1 MSEIGTRLDALRA
14 MFGDEG
20 FLQNKGLSNEVGLY
34 IFAYPPEEEMAVR
47 AFVREIRAEYAGEQ
61 DKCRVIIY
69 DLYEILLDIC
79 RERRILD
86 RIGQMEKQRG
96 QEFMR
101 QQIQRIA
108 PPQAT
113 STCQPSFSRYATRPS
128 LPPGYTLSAP
138 FPLPRE
144 SSSTAPTAITRTI
157 TAAGSSFRREKHS
170 IFISIPPDQPMRAA
184 PGICTQEKKHGTI
197 G

>member
-108 PPQAT
+108 PPQAYVDKMKYEPQRAVRL
-113 STCQPSFSRYATRPS
+113 SQGEKCGHHRRRGAGLSLHAQPQRAQQF
-128 LPPGYTLSAP
+128 
-138 FPLPRE
+138 
-144 SSSTAPTAITRTI
+144 
-157 TAAGSSFRREKHS
+157 AACVRRRAGGAAVS
-170 IFISIPPDQPMRAA
+170 GRIFGTEPDAVRR
-184 PGICTQEKKHGTI
+184 I
-197 G
+197 

>member
-47 AFVREIRAEYAGEQ
+47 AFVREIRAEYVGER

-86 RIGQMEKQRG
+86 RIGQMEKARG

-101 QQIQRIA
+101 QRFA
-108 PPQAT
+108 HCA
-113 STCQPSFSRYATRPS
+113 
-128 LPPGYTLSAP
+128 
-138 FPLPRE
+138 
-144 SSSTAPTAITRTI
+144 
-157 TAAGSSFRREKHS
+157 AAGLRGQNEIRTASGGRRGHHRRCGTGLS
-170 IFISIPPDQPMRAA
+170 LYAQP
-184 PGICTQEKKHGTI
+184 
-197 G
+197 

>member
-1 MSEIGTRLDALRA
+1 MKSERGWTRCGQCLATKA
-14 MFGDEG
+14 FCKI
-20 FLQNKGLSNEVGLY
+20 KGYPNEVGLY

-108 PPQAT
+108 PPQAYVDKMKYEPHRAGDVVMIGGVGRVYPLHAQP
-113 STCQPSFSRYATRPS
+113 STCSTTCSTCSTTCRWCCCTRASISGQSADAVRSALSDDNYYLRLQPDRDLRMTR
-128 LPPGYTLSAP
+128 
-138 FPLPRE
+138 R
-144 SSSTAPTAITRTI
+144 
-157 TAAGSSFRREKHS
+157 
-170 IFISIPPDQPMRAA
+170 
-184 PGICTQEKKHGTI
+184 
-197 G
+197 

>member
-108 PPQAT
+108 PPQA
-113 STCQPSFSRYATRPS
+113 YVDA
-128 LPPGYTLSAP
+128 L
-138 FPLPRE
+138 
-144 SSSTAPTAITRTI
+144 TA
-157 TAAGSSFRREKHS
+157 F
-170 IFISIPPDQPMRAA
+170 
-184 PGICTQEKKHGTI
+184 
-197 G
+197 

>member
-47 AFVREIRAEYAGEQ
+47 AFVREIRAEYVGER

-86 RIGQMEKQRG
+86 RIGQMDTDHEKYDCRRSYLFPGNRTG
-96 QEFMR
+96 QS
-101 QQIQRIA
+101 I
-108 PPQAT
+108 
-113 STCQPSFSRYATRPS
+113 TRP
-128 LPPGYTLSAP
+128 A
-138 FPLPRE
+138 
-144 SSSTAPTAITRTI
+144 
-157 TAAGSSFRREKHS
+157 
-170 IFISIPPDQPMRAA
+170 
-184 PGICTQEKKHGTI
+184 
-197 G
+197 

>member
-101 QQIQRIA
+101 QQTQRIA
-108 PPQAT
+108 PPQAYVDKMKYEPHRAGDVVIIGGVGRVYPYMR
-113 STCQPSFSRYATRPS
+113 SHNVLNNLQHVFDDVPVVLLYPGEYSGQS
-128 LPPGYTLSAP
+128 LTL
-138 FPLPRE
+138 FGE
-144 SSSTAPTAITRTI
+144 
-157 TAAGSSFRREKHS
+157 FE
-170 IFISIPPDQPMRAA
+170 DDNYYRAFNIVK
-184 PGICTQEKKHGTI
+184 G
-197 G
+197 

>member
-1 MSEIGTRLDALRA
+1 MSGIESRLDALRA
-14 MFGDEG
+14 MFDDEG

-34 IFAYPPEEEMAVR
+34 IFAYLPEEEMAVR
-47 AFVREIRAEYAGEQ
+47 AFVQDIRTEYTGKQ
-61 DKCRVIIY
+61 SKCRVVFY

-108 PPQAT
+108 PPQAYVDKMKYEPHREGDVVIIGGVGRVYPYMRSHNGLT
-113 STCQPSFSRYATRPS
+113 ICSMCSTTCRWCCCTRANT
-128 LPPGYTLSAP
+128 PG
-138 FPLPRE
+138 
-144 SSSTAPTAITRTI
+144 
-157 TAAGSSFRREKHS
+157 
-170 IFISIPPDQPMRAA
+170 RA
-184 PGICTQEKKHGTI
+184 
-197 G
+197 

>member
-69 DLYEILLDIC
+69 DLYEILLDI
-79 RERRILD
+79 LQ
-86 RIGQMEKQRG
+86 G
-96 QEFMR
+96 
-101 QQIQRIA
+101 
-108 PPQAT
+108 
-113 STCQPSFSRYATRPS
+113 
-128 LPPGYTLSAP
+128 
-138 FPLPRE
+138 
-144 SSSTAPTAITRTI
+144 TAD
-157 TAAGSSFRREKHS
+157 S
-170 IFISIPPDQPMRAA
+170 
-184 PGICTQEKKHGTI
+184 
-197 G
+197 

>member
-108 PPQAT
+108 PPQASVDKMT
-113 STCQPSFSRYATRPS
+113 W
-128 LPPGYTLSAP
+128 
-138 FPLPRE
+138 
-144 SSSTAPTAITRTI
+144 SSSAAWGGSILTCAATTCSTI
-157 TAAGSSFRREKHS
+157 CSMCSTTCRWCCC
-170 IFISIPPDQPMRAA
+170 IRANIRDRA
-184 PGICTQEKKHGTI
+184 
-197 G
+197 